1 MKNGSQVSER
11 EAPFQLRGNSFTMMV
26 LKVVAPDDPSFFNQL
41 ISKIRQAPNFFR
53 NAPVV
58 LDLEDLDPPPPGFDF
73 VDFVVQLRSY
83 NLIAVGVQGGSPELQ
98 ALALEAGLPS
108 MPAGRAVREQEAPR
122 AEAERFGLAPGRAP
136 TDPLP
141 QRAPREA
148 AAGFGTPA
156 EIQRTTLVVTEPVRS
171 GRQVYA
177 ARGDLIVLG
186 PVSPGAELLADGNI
200 HVYGT
205 LRGRA
210 LAGVSGDRSARIFCQ
225 SLEAELVSIAGLY
238 RVSEDLDATVFR
250 KAVQVWL
257 DDGYLRMDPLV

>member
-1 MKNGSQVSER
+1 MKNGTQVSER

-26 LKVVAPDDPSFFNQL
+26 LKVVAPDDPSFFGQL
-41 ISKIRQAPNFFR
+41 TSKIRQAPNFFR

-58 LDLEDLDPPPPGFDF
+58 LDLEDLDPLPPGFDF

-83 NLIAVGVQGGSPELQ
+83 NLIAVGIQGGSPELQ
-98 ALALEAGLPS
+98 ALALEAGLPT
-108 MPAGRAVREQEAPR
+108 MPAGRAVREAEAPR
-122 AEAERFGLAPGRAP
+122 GAEGERFGLAPGRAP

-141 QRAPREA
+141 QRAVPQA
-148 AAGFGTPA
+148 APA
-156 EIQRTTLVVTEPVRS
+156 DGQRPTLVVTEPVRS

-238 RVSEDLDATVFR
+238 RVSEDLDSTVFR

-257 DDGYLRMDPLV
+257 DDGYLRMDPLL